1 MEPINDYAGDN
12 TSRKNKW
19 KKRDVL
25 PIEPHIEAA
34 KQDKAPVIV
43 NEKAKK
49 LEADWAEY
57 KNNKKKEHDKKV
69 NSRLLSLALAVATF
83 VVLYHLGLMQ
93 SVGALFGYA
102 MAIIF
107 ILGFLNLIFVEIP
120 EKTKEISSKVSN
132 KVKECHSSVK
142 QQIAT
147 EKELEHACHIIAL
160 NEITDNNMDPYCS
173 SLAIKKSNG
182 DADKAISIYI
192 EVRVNDLKDKLT
204 KYH

>member
-107 ILGFLNLIFVEIP
+107 ILGLYSSGISIIPFKISSTSLYFLNICL
-120 EKTKEISSKVSN
+120 TSLSSK
-132 KVKECHSSVK
+132 E
-142 QQIAT
+142 
-147 EKELEHACHIIAL
+147 
-160 NEITDNNMDPYCS
+160 
-173 SLAIKKSNG
+173 
-182 DADKAISIYI
+182 
-192 EVRVNDLKDKLT
+192 
-204 KYH
+204 